1 MLTKPD
7 FTEICP
13 PLPDDRS
20 TPLAPV
26 ISMRAMAQLIVRDI
40 DKALVD
46 LLKRRAVANG
56 RSAEAEHREIL
67 RTALQP
73 RRAVSLKD
81 HLLAMP
87 AGGDDADFAIKRST
101 GRRVKL

>member
-7 FTEICP
+7 FPEICT

-20 TPLAPV
+20 PSPAPV
-26 ISMRAMAQLIVRDI
+26 ISMIAMAQLIVRDI

-67 RTALQP
+67 RAALQP
-73 RRAVSLKD
+73 RPAASLKA

-87 AGGDDADFAIKRST
+87 AGGDDADFAIKRT
-101 GRRVKL
+101 PGRRVKL